1 MTVIRE
7 KVTALRAE
15 RLRTCVLIRHMV
27 ERYGEDATLALIEG
41 AHAKSI
47 EPLKRL
53 PSPVRE
59 ELMQAFKWVC
69 PKPRPSTAQI
79 ISFKPAS

>member
-1 MTVIRE
+1 M
-7 KVTALRAE
+7 
-15 RLRTCVLIRHMV
+15 LIRHMV
-27 ERYGEDATLALIEG
+27 ERYGGDATLALIEG

-59 ELMQAFKWVC
+59 ELMQAFNRV
-69 PKPRPSTAQI
+69 
-79 ISFKPAS
+79 

>member
-7 KVTALRAE
+7 KITALRAE
-15 RLRTCVLIRHMV
+15 RLRTDVLIRHMV
-27 ERYGEDATLALIEG
+27 GLYGENATLALIEG

-59 ELMQAFKWVC
+59 ELMQAFGRVC

-79 ISFKPAS
+79 ISLKPAS